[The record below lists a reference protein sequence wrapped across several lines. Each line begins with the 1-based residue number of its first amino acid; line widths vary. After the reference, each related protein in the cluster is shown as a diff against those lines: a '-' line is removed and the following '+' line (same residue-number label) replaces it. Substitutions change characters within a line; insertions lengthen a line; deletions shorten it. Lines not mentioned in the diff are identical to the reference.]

1 MLKQEKYPV
10 ALFCAALVT
19 LLFAAAVVHLT
30 VPAAQEDGYSVTV
43 ARGAQVETAPQRPLL
58 DINTASAAELE
69 QLHGVGAVLAEN
81 IVAHREKHGAFSSV
95 EELLQVKG
103 IGEKKLAEF
112 RHEIT
117 LEGETT

>member
-19 LLFAAAVVHLT
+19 LLFAAVVVHLT
-30 VPAAQEDGYSVTV
+30 VPAAQEGGYSVTV

-81 IVAHREKHGAFSSV
+81 IVAHREEHGAFSSV